1 MIEIRRQLT
10 LFVPE
15 EQREI
20 IEKIRAEFNPIQY
33 SLIFAH
39 VTLCCEDEIEP
50 IELLKNNIQLSKPL
64 VINFSQVARFADG
77 KGLMIP
83 ASADNIEFN
92 ELRKNILG
100 GNLIRNHQPHITLMH
115 PRNSICTDEIFERIN
130 VIELPKQFSFNEICL
145 IEQVNGKKWKI
156 INKFLLER

>member
-33 SLIFAH
+33 SLISAH
-39 VTLCCEDEIEP
+39 VTLCREDEIEP
-50 IELLKNNIQLSKPL
+50 NKLLKNNIQLSKPL
-64 VINFSQVARFADG
+64 EINFSQVERFADG

-92 ELRKNILG
+92 ELKKNILG

-115 PRNSICTDEIFERIN
+115 PRNSICTDEIFERIK

-145 IEQVNGKKWKI
+145 IEQVNGKKWMI
-156 INKFLLER
+156 IN